1 MYENYSLPTVQVDIQ
16 EWLPL
21 IRHSLGSYM
30 ENYLS
35 PTVQVLIYGKPT
47 RHSWGTGIRVLTPH
61 PQFRYWYTGN
71 YPSPK
76 RVQVPA
82 INGKLPLTH
91 SLGTDIWEITA
102 HPQFRYRYT
111 GNYPSSGTVQ
121 VLTLAREI
129 TRPLLLISRKLPRGG
144 TPYIRMIGVTV
155 VFFRG
160 WNRRFGIF

>member
-30 ENYLS
+30 ENYPSPTAEVPVYGTYPS
-35 PTVQVLIYGKPT
+35 PTVQVLIYGKLPLTQKSSGT
-47 RHSWGTGIRVLTPH
+47 RDKREITPY
-61 PQFRYWYTGN
+61 PQFRYWYMGN
-71 YPSPK
+71 YCSPTI
-76 RVQVPA
+76 QVP
-82 INGKLPLTH
+82 IYGKLSLT
-91 SLGTDIWEITA
+91 
-102 HPQFRYRYT
+102 
-111 GNYPSSGTVQ
+111 GTVQ